1 MFLRRYVRTKDGK
14 KHSYFALV
22 ESVRTDAGPRQHIV
36 AYLGELNADQE
47 RRWQRTVVFHNRQG
61 NTQQLRLFPDD
72 DTVPWPDD
80 PDVVRVRVNDIG
92 WTNARRFGDV
102 YLARWLWNLLDLD
115 TIINRQV
122 PQNNETVRPADVV
135 AIEVINRLCAPCSEF
150 ALAEHWYASTGL
162 EDLLGVPD
170 EAVTKDRL
178 YRTLDRLLKAQIN
191 IENDLKAR
199 GAVSTRLRSAPL
211 RSDQQLLRGPGR
223 GE

>member
-1 MFLRRYVRTKDGK
+1 MFLRRYVRTKAGK
-14 KHSYFALV
+14 QHTYFALV
-22 ESVRTDAGPRQHIV
+22 ESVRTDAGPRQQVV

-61 NTQQLRLFPDD
+61 DAQQLRLFPDD
-72 DTVPWPDD
+72 DTIPLPDD
-80 PDVVRVRVNDIG
+80 PDVVRVRVNEIS

-115 TIINRQV
+115 AIIDRHI
-122 PQNNETVRPADVV
+122 PQGKETVRPADVV

-178 YRTLDRLLKAQIN
+178 YRMLDRWGVQGDDAK
-191 IENDLKAR
+191 R
-199 GAVSTRLRSAPL
+199 
-211 RSDQQLLRGPGR
+211 
-223 GE
+223 